1 MNLKDNRN
9 NDFHY
14 SEPDKIDLI
23 GLISQL
29 WRGKMTIIY
38 SVIFALIIAGSYLA
52 IAKQKWISTAIIT
65 QPDAGQIS
73 GYLNA
78 VNVIYGGNA
87 PKINEIQQT
96 FIERFNSAF
105 SALAET
111 LDNQERPEKLT
122 IEPSVK
128 GQSLPLK
135 VTYTGYTAE
144 NAQKTL
150 AQYIQNVDDEVAKGL
165 EVDLGSSIKARENDL
180 QQFLTTQEKVV
191 TEQKNLR
198 VAQISQALTV
208 AEQAH
213 IKTPQIQQAEQVSQD
228 TMFMLGSDALAAM
241 VENEARRPLP
251 FSDLY
256 YQTRQSLLDV
266 TNLLKGDKANEI
278 KADNLHAYRYV
289 MKPTLPVRRSSPK
302 RVLVIFF
309 ALVLGSMMGACIVL
323 GRNVIRNARERDED

>member
-1 MNLKDNRN
+1 MTLKDNRN
-9 NDFHY
+9 SDIHY
-14 SEPDKIDLI
+14 KEPDKIDLV
-23 GLISQL
+23 GLVIQI
-29 WRGKMTIIY
+29 WQGKIIILATAI
-38 SVIFALIIAGSYLA
+38 VAVIIAIGYLG
-52 IAKQKWISTAIIT
+52 IAKEKWISSAIIT

-78 VNVIYGGNA
+78 VNVIYGNNA
-87 PKINEIQQT
+87 PRNNEIQQS
-96 FIERFNSAF
+96 FIERFNSAL
-105 SALAET
+105 SALAES
-111 LDNQERPEKLT
+111 LDNQDKPEKLT

-128 GQSLPLK
+128 GQNLPLK
-135 VTYTGYTAE
+135 VTYTGYSAE
-144 NAQKTL
+144 NAQRTL
-150 AQYIQNVDDEVAKGL
+150 AQYIQKVDDDVAKTL
-165 EVDLGSSIKARENDL
+165 EVDLSSSIQARVGDL
-180 QQFLTTQEKVV
+180 QQFLSTQEQVV

-208 AEQAH
+208 AQQAH

-241 VENEARRPLP
+241 VQNEAKRPLP

-266 TNLLKGDKANEI
+266 TNLMKGAKAGEL

-302 RVLVIFF
+302 RAPVLIMSII
-309 ALVLGSMMGACIVL
+309 LGAMAGICIVL
-323 GRNVIRNARERDED
+323 GRNIFRNSN

>member
-1 MNLKDNRN
+1 MTLKNNRN

-14 SEPDKIDLI
+14 TEPEKIDLI
-23 GLISQL
+23 GLVTQL
-29 WRGKMTIIY
+29 WQGK
-38 SVIFALIIAGSYLA
+38 LIILLSIIFTLIVAIGYLSV
-52 IAKQKWISTAIIT
+52 AKQKWISTAIIT

-111 LDNQERPEKLT
+111 LDNQEKPEKLT

-150 AQYIQNVDDEVAKGL
+150 AQYIQDVDDDVAKGL
-165 EVDLGSSIKARENDL
+165 EVDLGSSIQARENDL
-180 QQFLTTQEKVV
+180 RQFLATQEKVV

-198 VAQISQALTV
+198 VAQITQALTV

-241 VENEARRPLP
+241 VENEAKRPLP

-266 TNLLKGDKANEI
+266 TNLFRGEKAAEI
-278 KADNLHAYRYV
+278 KADKLHAYRYV

-302 RVLVIFF
+302 R
-309 ALVLGSMMGACIVL
+309 ALVLVFSVILGSMLGACIVL
-323 GRNVIRNARERDED
+323 GRNIYQNSKGSSNI